1 MVGAASGIQFMQS
14 ALLYQA
20 LGAYVAVLSEEKGWS
35 KTALSG
41 GSAVHA
47 MEAAL
52 LGPILGWV
60 IDKFG
65 AQLMIKLGVLALGI
79 GLMLLGQIE
88 TIAGFYGAI
97 LVIALGSS
105 LCGFFPLNVSIIHWF
120 DKFRARALSGVALG
134 LAFGGIA
141 MPLIAWSMQ
150 VYGWRATAVGSG
162 ILMIIVGLPLSMVF
176 RGKPEDHGE
185 VPDGHAAQSITDP
198 NLDKGGAEHRSQERG
213 RDFSAREAMRTRA
226 FWLLALGHGMAL
238 MVVTGVNVHAIN
250 HMKKSLDFSLT
261 DASIII
267 MAMTISQI
275 VGVMMGWFIGDRY
288 TKRFVAAA
296 CMFGHCFGML
306 LLTYADGW
314 LMLYLFA
321 ICHGVAWG
329 LRGPFMQAIRADY
342 FGRSSIGKIMGFSSM
357 VVVIGQIGGPMIA
370 GYLGDVT
377 GDYTLGFTVLAA
389 LAGGGSIMFLMAR
402 RPVAP
407 LRASAI
413 PASRSGAKKTS
424 SGKPPTT

>member
-52 LGPILGWV
+52 LGPVLGWV

-88 TIAGFYGAI
+88 SVAGFYGAI

-120 DKFRARALSGVALG
+120 DKMRARALSGVALG

-141 MPLIAWSMQ
+141 MPLVAWSMQ

-162 ILMIIVGLPLSMVF
+162 ALMIIVGMPLAMVF

-185 VPDGHAAQSITDP
+185 VPDGHAANTDTQADVTTKASNQP
-198 NLDKGGAEHRSQERG
+198 TPVRD
-213 RDFSAREAMRTRA
+213 RDFSAREAIRTRA

-238 MVVTGVNVHAIN
+238 LVVTGVNVHAIN

-267 MAMTISQI
+267 MAMTVSQI
-275 VGVMMGWFIGDRY
+275 AGVMIGWVIGDRF
-288 TKRFVAAA
+288 TKRYVAAA

-306 LLTYADGW
+306 LLTYASGW
-314 LMLYLFA
+314 TMLYLFA

-357 VVVIGQIGGPMIA
+357 VVVLGQIGGPMIA

-377 GDYTLGFTVLAA
+377 GDYNLGFTVLAA
-389 LAGGGSIMFLMAR
+389 LAGCGSVMFLMAQK
-402 RPVAP
+402 PTAP
-407 LRASAI
+407 A
-413 PASRSGAKKTS
+413 PSRIAKK
-424 SGKPPTT
+424 KPMRA